1 MGWFRRRRRK
11 GDGRGRP
18 SLGGYARVSRR
29 WEMGAPLM
37 VMGGLV
43 AYLMIDVDGGQ
54 VFFWA
59 GAVVAG
65 IGFALF
71 LSPR

>member
-1 MGWFRRRRRK
+1 MGWFRRRRGR
-11 GDGRGRP
+11 DARRGRP

-29 WEMGAPLM
+29 WEMGAPLV

-43 AYLMIDVDGGQ
+43 AYLMIDVEGGQ
-54 VFFWA
+54 AFFWA

-65 IGFALF
+65 IGLALF